1 MAVDRALAI
10 LAIKRRLAYKGSFFI
25 GLILGGGGL
34 LVLMALWHNLLAG
47 GSLAGYDWD
56 AMRAYQIIS
65 FITATMAFGAADWY
79 IADRILDGLIAID
92 LTKPVDFQRARAAEF
107 IGSMVATLPTALVGF
122 VGAWLLFRPPGPVS
136 PVAGI
141 LTAGSVVLIF
151 PLVFEVVFLT
161 IMVCFWTKR
170 YLGIMW
176 AREALMSFFAGMM
189 IPLAF
194 MPGWLQAVA
203 WATPFPHYTTT
214 PTEIYLGRVDTPAAL
229 GLIAAEAAW
238 VVGLWVAAR
247 LLWRYAVKR
256 VTVHGG

>member
-1 MAVDRALAI
+1 
-10 LAIKRRLAYKGSFFI
+10 
-25 GLILGGGGL
+25 
-34 LVLMALWHNLLAG
+34 MALWRHLLG
-47 GSLAGYDWD
+47 DGTLAGYDWD

-79 IADRILDGLIAID
+79 IADRILDGMVAID

-107 IGSMVATLPTALVGF
+107 IGSMLATVPTAVVGG
-122 VGAWLLFRPPGPVS
+122 VGAWLLFAPPGPVS
-136 PVAGI
+136 PLAGA
-141 LTAGSVVLIF
+141 LTIVSVLLIF
-151 PLVFEVVFLT
+151 PLVFEVVYLSV
-161 IMVCFWTKR
+161 MVCFWTKR

-194 MPGWLQAVA
+194 MPEWLRAIA

-214 PTEIYLGRVDTPAAL
+214 PTDIYLGRVDTLGAL
-229 GLIAAEAAW
+229 GLIAAQAAW
-238 VVGLWVAAR
+238 VVVLWVGAR